1 MLFLNWKNT
10 QKLFVNV
17 GLNIVSKKNNEGRS
31 VITGL
36 AANAAIQ
43 DKIYELGM
51 TIFIIS
57 KKEMKGIMEIV
68 KYLEESGLLSKGIS
82 KQLKM
87 KQKNKKVNFF
97 AW

>member
-1 MLFLNWKNT
+1 
-10 QKLFVNV
+10 
-17 GLNIVSKKNNEGRS
+17 
-31 VITGL
+31 
-36 AANAAIQ
+36 
-43 DKIYELGM
+43 M

-57 KKEMKGIMEIV
+57 KKEMKGMMEIV

>member
-17 GLNIVSKKNNEGRS
+17 GLNIVSKKNNEGLS

-43 DKIYELGM
+43 DKIW
-51 TIFIIS
+51 
-57 KKEMKGIMEIV
+57 
-68 KYLEESGLLSKGIS
+68 KYNGNYNGNS
-82 KQLKM
+82 
-87 KQKNKKVNFF
+87 
-97 AW
+97 